1 MIEIHNIHKSF
12 NGAKILNGISGI
24 FESGKTN
31 LLLGASG
38 TGKSVLLQCI
48 VGLVKP
54 DIGSIT
60 YDGKVFTN
68 NKLDLKQEIRRKIGM
83 LFQGSALFDSMTVEE
98 NVEFPLR
105 MLTKMSKGERR
116 DRVDFC
122 LKRVGLEN
130 AGKKMPSEISG
141 GMKKRV
147 GIARA
152 IAPNSSYLFCDEPNS
167 GLDPL
172 TSIKIDELIYEI
184 TQEYDITTVIVTHDM
199 NSVMEIGDKIMFLHK
214 GNKLWEGTRENIMD
228 TTVKELQEFI
238 FASSLMKAA
247 KKVDEELGS
256 LDELSTIA
264 DEHGKEELNKIE
276 SQEGSFDKGQVRN
289 PYTGPDTLT

>member
-1 MIEIHNIHKSF
+1 MIEIHNIQKSF
-12 NGAKILNGISGI
+12 SGVKVLNGISGI

-48 VGLVKP
+48 VGLIKP
-54 DIGSIT
+54 DLGSIT

-83 LFQGSALFDSMTVEE
+83 LFQGSALFDSMNVEE

-105 MLTKMSKGERR
+105 MLTPMSKEERR
-116 DRVDFC
+116 ERVEFC

-152 IAPNSSYLFCDEPNS
+152 IAPNSRYLFCDEPNS

-172 TSIKIDELIYEI
+172 TAIKIDELIYEL
-184 TQEYDITTVIVTHDM
+184 TKEYDITTVIVTHDM
-199 NSVMEIGDKIMFLHK
+199 NSVMEIGDNIMFLHK
-214 GNKLWEGTRENIMD
+214 GNKLWEGGREEIMD
-228 TTVKELQEFI
+228 TKVPELREFI
-238 FASSLMKAA
+238 FASSLMRAA

-256 LDELSTIA
+256 LDELSTIQNGR
-264 DEHGKEELNKIE
+264 EPEGEKP
-276 SQEGSFDKGQVRN
+276 QE
-289 PYTGPDTLT
+289 

>member
-1 MIEIHNIHKSF
+1 MIEVHNIHKSF
-12 NGAKILNGISGI
+12 NGTKVLNGITGL

-54 DIGSIT
+54 DVGSIT

-68 NKLDLKQEIRRKIGM
+68 NKLDLRQEIRRKIGM

-105 MLTKMSKGERR
+105 MQSSMTREERR
-116 DRVDFC
+116 ERVNFC

-152 IAPNSSYLFCDEPNS
+152 IAPNAKYLFCDEPNS

-184 TQEYDITTVIVTHDM
+184 TKEFDITTVVVTHDM
-199 NSVMEIGDKIMFLHK
+199 NSVMEIGDHIIYLHK
-214 GNKLWEGTRENIMD
+214 GNKVWEGTKDEIMNTNI
-228 TTVKELQEFI
+228 KELNDFI
-238 FASSLMKAA
+238 FASSLMRAA
-247 KKVDEELGS
+247 KKIDEELGD
-256 LDELSTIA
+256 LENI
-264 DEHGKEELNKIE
+264 
-276 SQEGSFDKGQVRN
+276 
-289 PYTGPDTLT
+289 

>member
-1 MIEIHNIHKSF
+1 MIEVHNIHKSF
-12 NGAKILNGISGI
+12 NGAKVLNGINGV
-24 FESGKTN
+24 FESGKTS

-48 VGLVKP
+48 VGLIKP

-68 NKLDLKQEIRRKIGM
+68 NKLDLRQEIRRKIGM
-83 LFQGSALFDSMTVEE
+83 LFQGGALFDSMTVEE

-105 MLTKMSKGERR
+105 MQSSMTREERR
-116 DRVDFC
+116 DRVNFC

-152 IAPNSSYLFCDEPNS
+152 IAPNAKYLFCDEPNS

-184 TQEYDITTVIVTHDM
+184 TKEFDITTVVVTHDM
-199 NSVMEIGDKIMFLHK
+199 NSVMEIGDHIIYMYK
-214 GNKLWEGTRENIMD
+214 GNKVWEGTKDDIMN
-228 TTVKELQEFI
+228 TKIKELNEFI
-238 FASSLMKAA
+238 FASTLMRAA
-247 KKVDEELGS
+247 KKVDEELGDIQS
-256 LDELSTIA
+256 I
-264 DEHGKEELNKIE
+264 
-276 SQEGSFDKGQVRN
+276 
-289 PYTGPDTLT
+289 

>member
-1 MIEIHNIHKSF
+1 MIEVHNIHKSF
-12 NGAKILNGISGI
+12 NGAKVLNGINGI

-48 VGLVKP
+48 VGLIKP

-68 NKLDLKQEIRRKIGM
+68 NKLDLRQEIRRKIGM
-83 LFQGSALFDSMTVEE
+83 LFQGSALFDSMNVEE

-105 MLTKMSKGERR
+105 MQSSMTKEERR
-116 DRVDFC
+116 DRVNFC

-152 IAPNSSYLFCDEPNS
+152 IAPNAKYLFCDEPNS

-184 TQEYDITTVIVTHDM
+184 TKEFDITTVVVTHDM
-199 NSVMEIGDKIMFLHK
+199 NSVMEIGDHIIFMNK
-214 GNKLWEGTRENIMD
+214 GNKVWEGTKEDIMNTNIKD
-228 TTVKELQEFI
+228 LNEFI
-238 FASSLMKAA
+238 FASSLMRAA
-247 KKVDEELGS
+247 KKVDEELG
-256 LDELSTIA
+256 DIQ
-264 DEHGKEELNKIE
+264 NI
-276 SQEGSFDKGQVRN
+276 
-289 PYTGPDTLT
+289 

>member
-1 MIEIHNIHKSF
+1 MIEVHNIHKSF
-12 NGAKILNGISGI
+12 NGTKVLNGITGV
-24 FESGKTN
+24 FESGKTS

-48 VGLVKP
+48 VGLIKP

-60 YDGKVFTN
+60 YDGKVFAN
-68 NKLDLKQEIRRKIGM
+68 NKLDLRQEIRRKIGM
-83 LFQGSALFDSMTVEE
+83 LFQGGALFDSMTVEE

-105 MLTKMSKGERR
+105 MQSSMTREERR
-116 DRVDFC
+116 DRVNFC

-152 IAPNSSYLFCDEPNS
+152 IAPNAKYLFCDEPNS

-172 TSIKIDELIYEI
+172 TSIKIDELIHEI
-184 TQEYDITTVIVTHDM
+184 TKEFDITTVVVTHDM
-199 NSVMEIGDKIMFLHK
+199 NSVMEIGDHIIYMHK
-214 GNKLWEGTRENIMD
+214 GNKVWEGTKDDIMN
-228 TTVKELQEFI
+228 TKIKELNEFI
-238 FASSLMKAA
+238 FASTLMRAA
-247 KKVDEELGS
+247 KKVDEELGDIQS
-256 LDELSTIA
+256 I
-264 DEHGKEELNKIE
+264 
-276 SQEGSFDKGQVRN
+276 
-289 PYTGPDTLT
+289 